1 LLILPYKWHFII
13 YEGCEFRP
21 WRLTLFI
28 YSIPGIIAGLWI
40 YHLPE
45 SPKFLLSVN
54 RNQEALDI
62 VKWIYRMNNGTKV
75 EFDILKLKPE
85 TQGNGNSLKGM

>member
-1 LLILPYKWHFII
+1 M
-13 YEGCEFRP
+13 
-21 WRLTLFI
+21 FI
-28 YSIPGIIAGLWI
+28 YSVPGIIGGLWI

-62 VKWIYRMNNGTKV
+62 VKWINRMNNGTKV
-75 EFDILKLKPE
+75 DFDTLKLKAE
-85 TQGNGNSLKGM
+85 TQGNGNCLKGL